1 MVRTIA
7 IANQKGGVGKTT
19 TAVNL
24 AASLASMGRRML
36 LVDMDPQGN
45 ATMGCG
51 VDKNSLVSSACDLIL
66 GNRGFQECLE
76 HIGEPAPGFDLLPAN
91 GDLTAAEVG
100 LMRSPQ
106 RERRLAHL
114 LAELGEDYEFIL
126 VDCPPSLNMLT
137 VNALVAAQGVL
148 IPIQC
153 EYYALEGLSALLQ
166 TIDQI
171 RSNRNGALAI
181 EGILR
186 TMHDPRNNLANQVST
201 QLVTHFTD
209 QVYRTIIPRNVR
221 LAEAPSHGQPA
232 LLYDKT
238 SSGAIS
244 YLALAGEVLNRQKKR
259 CTVAVKKPAA
269 GHELGG

>member
-19 TAVNL
+19 TAINL
-24 AASLASMGRRML
+24 TASLASLGRHML

-51 VDKNSLVSSACDLIL
+51 VDKNGLVSSTCDLML
-66 GNRGFQECLE
+66 GNQGFQECLE
-76 HIGEPAPGFDLLPAN
+76 HIEEPAPGFDLLPAN
-91 GDLTAAEVG
+91 GDLTVAEVG
-100 LMRSPQ
+100 LMRLPQ

-114 LAELGEDYEFIL
+114 LSELGADYEFIII
-126 VDCPPSLNMLT
+126 DCPPALNMLT

-166 TIDQI
+166 TINQI
-171 RSNRNGALAI
+171 RSSRNGVLAI

-201 QLVTHFTD
+201 QLVTHFND

-232 LLYDKT
+232 VLYDET
-238 SSGAIS
+238 SSGAIA
-244 YLALAGEVLNRQKKR
+244 YLALAGEVLHRQKKR
-259 CTVAVKKPAA
+259 RTATAERPAA
-269 GHELGG
+269 GYGLGS